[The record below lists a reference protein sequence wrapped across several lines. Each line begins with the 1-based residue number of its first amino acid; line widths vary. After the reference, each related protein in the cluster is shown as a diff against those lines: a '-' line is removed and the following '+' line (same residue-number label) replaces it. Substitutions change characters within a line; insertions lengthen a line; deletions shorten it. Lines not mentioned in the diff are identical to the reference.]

1 VSNAHRGQFKYTT
14 QDNRLCALQLLVYD
28 SVIKAFCL
36 TSGLF
41 LLDVGNSQDFLF

>member
-1 VSNAHRGQFKYTT
+1 MHIDANLNIQHKIIDSV
-14 QDNRLCALQLLVYD
+14 QLLVHD
-28 SVIKAFCL
+28 SVIKVFCL